1 LHIISD
7 SNSKVI
13 QELDIPSDNGLSK
26 PVGFLQVVKAATL
39 VNFNINKRYPAQII
53 GGLVQV
59 FLFIVFFGFFAS
71 AVTFTTLGDND
82 VFLFFLGGLLLVFF
96 TDIALWTPVQAVTR
110 DLYNG
115 TMEALYFSPATR
127 TGRYGYYIGYIFGE
141 AIITGFLLV
150 IPMFTAII
158 IVSGAPFGDLTMILV
173 ASVVTI
179 ASLMAM
185 GVLFSL
191 MAILWK
197 QVSGLTGL
205 IGVVMQ
211 FLTGA
216 FIPVQALPGPVQFIA
231 YLMPQTYGMDLVRYY
246 SFGGSWQTILPIE
259 LEWLMIGVY
268 ALIYT
273 LVALYLLKKVE
284 KFSKTKGLHLL

>member
-1 LHIISD
+1 
-7 SNSKVI
+7 
-13 QELDIPSDNGLSK
+13 
-26 PVGFLQVVKAATL
+26 
-39 VNFNINKRYPAQII
+39 
-53 GGLVQV
+53 
-59 FLFIVFFGFFAS
+59 
-71 AVTFTTLGDND
+71 
-82 VFLFFLGGLLLVFF
+82 
-96 TDIALWTPVQAVTR
+96 
-110 DLYNG
+110 
-115 TMEALYFSPATR
+115 
-127 TGRYGYYIGYIFGE
+127 
-141 AIITGFLLV
+141 
-150 IPMFTAII
+150 MFTAII

-173 ASVVTI
+173 TSVVTI

-216 FIPVQALPGPVQFIA
+216 FIPVQALPELVQFIA

-246 SFGGSWQTILPIE
+246 SFGGNWQTILPVEI
-259 LEWLMIGVY
+259 EWLMIGIY

-284 KFSKTKGLHLL
+284 KFSKTKGLHLI